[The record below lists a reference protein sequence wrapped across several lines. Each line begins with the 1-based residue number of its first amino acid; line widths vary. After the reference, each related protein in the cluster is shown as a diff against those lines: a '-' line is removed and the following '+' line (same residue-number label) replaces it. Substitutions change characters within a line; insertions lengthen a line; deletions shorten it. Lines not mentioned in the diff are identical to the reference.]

1 LLQWA
6 GYTLEELRVSSKKAL
21 SESQKTV
28 IQKRISGALARV
40 ASLHGPETLHE
51 CRALFRKSV
60 PLHLRAYVAA
70 ALLMDG
76 LLPDAKPRAATSGSG
91 ARAAHA
97 EPKGGA
103 KRGERQRE
111 PKREAQREPKGGQE
125 ASAQSAR
132 REQRYKGDGLSIFIS
147 AGRRQR
153 LYARVILDMLHGLP
167 GIQEQSI
174 GELRIM
180 DNYSFV
186 TIDPAVEDLVV
197 AGLNGREFRGR
208 PLSVNRAKK
217 REEQALGVRD
227 GSERPGA
234 DQPDGE
240 LPGGEQA

>member
-1 LLQWA
+1 
-6 GYTLEELRVSSKKAL
+6 VSSKKAL

-28 IQKRISGALARV
+28 IQKRIAGALARV
-40 ASLHGPETLHE
+40 GSLHGPETLHE

-70 ALLMDG
+70 ALLVDG
-76 LLPDAKPRAATSGSG
+76 LLPDMKSRAASSGKG
-91 ARAAHA
+91 APATRA
-97 EPKGGA
+97 EPQGSTKQGGRRLEPKLEA
-103 KRGERQRE
+103 KREREGE
-111 PKREAQREPKGGQE
+111 PKVGRE
-125 ASAQSAR
+125 ASAPATR
-132 REQRYKGDGLSIFIS
+132 REQRYKGEGVSIFIS

-153 LYARVILDMLHGLP
+153 LYARVMLDMLHGLP

-186 TIDPAVEDLVV
+186 TIDPAVEELVV

-217 REEQALGVRD
+217 REEQA
-227 GSERPGA
+227 
-234 DQPDGE
+234 
-240 LPGGEQA
+240 